1 MPCEPVRSNSTR
13 DEDEGNKIMS
23 TPLDARYRN
32 QLDHIKS
39 LFKREVDSLA
49 DTYNSLSNETS
60 YKLTDS
66 AHTITDLLNQLRG
79 LQKTATSELKLV
91 DDMLKTNPDSAQLIS
106 YRAEIKE
113 QVDNIKKE
121 LNRLI
126 KDYFMV
132 MNNINSKL
140 LELNRPSEPAEGID
154 RAPRAGVIGA
164 ASGTPPTI
172 TPVASEHPKVKAI
185 KDIASA
191 LQNLN
196 ARVYQGTVRPADV
209 SHELKALHD
218 RMFLTAAPAS
228 VLTKLLDASKELSSE
243 GEKRD
248 PTQLMEELI
257 ELESSISAAGHKV
270 GSDAA
275 ATLPIPPVASDSTPE
290 PPPSRPA
297 TCPQVASN
305 PGTAEGG
312 RPQGGGGNPR
322 LGSGLTAV

>member
-113 QVDNIKKE
+113 QERIKQT
-121 LNRLI
+121 N
-126 KDYFMV
+126 
-132 MNNINSKL
+132 
-140 LELNRPSEPAEGID
+140 
-154 RAPRAGVIGA
+154 
-164 ASGTPPTI
+164 
-172 TPVASEHPKVKAI
+172 
-185 KDIASA
+185 
-191 LQNLN
+191 
-196 ARVYQGTVRPADV
+196 
-209 SHELKALHD
+209 
-218 RMFLTAAPAS
+218 
-228 VLTKLLDASKELSSE
+228 
-243 GEKRD
+243 
-248 PTQLMEELI
+248 
-257 ELESSISAAGHKV
+257 
-270 GSDAA
+270 
-275 ATLPIPPVASDSTPE
+275 
-290 PPPSRPA
+290 
-297 TCPQVASN
+297 
-305 PGTAEGG
+305 
-312 RPQGGGGNPR
+312 
-322 LGSGLTAV
+322 